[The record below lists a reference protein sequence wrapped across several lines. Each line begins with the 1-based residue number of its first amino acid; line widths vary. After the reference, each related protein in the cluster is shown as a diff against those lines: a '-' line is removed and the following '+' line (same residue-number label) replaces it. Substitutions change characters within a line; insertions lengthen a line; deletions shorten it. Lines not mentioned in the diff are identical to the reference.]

1 MHSNN
6 ERLFGK
12 TVVMLLCQAFFI
24 QYNLLNDTPF
34 LLNLSSF
41 QDVVLFP
48 LVWKTNEYRTVP
60 LVLQHITI
68 TTWLLGWDDSILSVH
83 GVHV

>member
-1 MHSNN
+1 MRNNN

-12 TVVMLLCQAFFI
+12 TVVMLLPS
-24 QYNLLNDTPF
+24 LLNDTPF
-34 LLNLSSF
+34 LLNLSSS

-60 LVLQHITI
+60 SVLQHITI

>member
-1 MHSNN
+1 MRNNN

-12 TVVMLLCQAFFI
+12 TVVMLLSS
-24 QYNLLNDTPF
+24 LLNDTPF

-41 QDVVLFP
+41 QDVVLFL

-60 LVLQHITI
+60 LVLQRITI
-68 TTWLLGWDDSILSVH
+68 TTWLLGWDDSILSVL

>member
-1 MHSNN
+1 MRNNN

-12 TVVMLLCQAFFI
+12 TVVMLLSS
-24 QYNLLNDTPF
+24 LLNDTPF

-41 QDVVLFP
+41 QDVVLFL
-48 LVWKTNEYRTVP
+48 LVWKTNEYRMVP

-68 TTWLLGWDDSILSVH
+68 TAWLLGWDDSILSVH

>member
-1 MHSNN
+1 MRNNN

-12 TVVMLLCQAFFI
+12 TVVMLLSS
-24 QYNLLNDTPF
+24 LLNDTPF

-41 QDVVLFP
+41 QDVVLFL
-48 LVWKTNEYRTVP
+48 LVWKTNEYRMVP

-68 TTWLLGWDDSILSVH
+68 TTWLLGWDDSILSVL

>member
-1 MHSNN
+1 MRNNN

-12 TVVMLLCQAFFI
+12 IVVMLLPS
-24 QYNLLNDTPF
+24 LLNDTPF

-41 QDVVLFP
+41 QDVVLFL
-48 LVWKTNEYRTVP
+48 LVWKTNEYRMVP